1 MSVIIQETCGRKCH
15 DESIDRFRIY
25 VIYGTWKTRKI
36 AIEEDS
42 TLYIFDCT
50 TVFNQPGLRK
60 ISQSVTSAKRYTILE
75 PIWNSERPLKSV
87 WLQLQTSNKSLP
99 TMVSYIKIFR
109 NTLAIGCRPGK
120 KKVPE
125 IPKSEIQE
133 FIYVKNNTRHA
144 SALDNQLTNSFYSL
158 QIGITWRFLDVVW
171 ETVAY
176 MQFMSYRNTERCSN
190 LCPPELTQNNLP
202 GISIW
207 IFKMYFTSL
216 QTLINYSQ
224 EELHLRYNYM
234 YKRTKTRTRPSP
246 CHFQIYTD
254 VK

>member
-120 KKVPE
+120 KKF
-125 IPKSEIQE
+125 PKSRNQKSRSSFTLKIIRDMHQLLTTSWQIH
-133 FIYVKNNTRHA
+133 FIHYKSVSHDAFLMLPGRQRHIC
-144 SALDNQLTNSFYSL
+144 SL
-158 QIGITWRFLDVVW
+158 CRT
-171 ETVAY
+171 
-176 MQFMSYRNTERCSN
+176 NTERCSN

-216 QTLINYSQ
+216 QALINYSQ